1 MPEEYK
7 RKVGFKSNKD
17 SQITSVK
24 APYTVLFLLCITLIV
39 LIFFVW
45 AFKGRVSETV
55 EGTGITVSEEGTV
68 MPIISMGDGVLANLN
83 IKIGSKIRV
92 GQVLGQLYN
101 PTLPN
106 KIDLLDKEYLSIK
119 EMQQNIE
126 TLKNVDGTLSET
138 VQNEIKALSQ
148 KLLQKKE
155 KFEFD
160 RKEFGEKYWIHSS
173 YEGEVVELLKNVGEY
188 VKIGDKIAIVS
199 PTKNYRLYIVAYIPF
214 EYAQRVKNGMKAYFS
229 PSSVSSN
236 KYGFIKCI
244 VRSTNNL
251 PISPEAIESEL
262 MNKSLQNM
270 IIGTNSVVRVELEMV
285 PDKDSKNGYGW
296 TSRQGFNQAISR
308 GIVGTVV
315 IDTSYK
321 SPLSLV
327 ISVIDSLF

>member
-119 EMQQNIE
+119 EMQQ
-126 TLKNVDGTLSET
+126 
-138 VQNEIKALSQ
+138 Q
-148 KLLQKKE
+148 KQFKM
-155 KFEFD
+155 
-160 RKEFGEKYWIHSS
+160 R
-173 YEGEVVELLKNVGEY
+173 
-188 VKIGDKIAIVS
+188 
-199 PTKNYRLYIVAYIPF
+199 
-214 EYAQRVKNGMKAYFS
+214 
-229 PSSVSSN
+229 
-236 KYGFIKCI
+236 
-244 VRSTNNL
+244 
-251 PISPEAIESEL
+251 
-262 MNKSLQNM
+262 
-270 IIGTNSVVRVELEMV
+270 
-285 PDKDSKNGYGW
+285 
-296 TSRQGFNQAISR
+296 
-308 GIVGTVV
+308 
-315 IDTSYK
+315 
-321 SPLSLV
+321 
-327 ISVIDSLF
+327 

>member
-1 MPEEYK
+1 M
-7 RKVGFKSNKD
+7 SN
-17 SQITSVK
+17 
-24 APYTVLFLLCITLIV
+24 Y
-39 LIFFVW
+39 IF
-45 AFKGRVSETV
+45 
-55 EGTGITVSEEGTV
+55 
-68 MPIISMGDGVLANLN
+68 D
-83 IKIGSKIRV
+83 
-92 GQVLGQLYN
+92 
-101 PTLPN
+101 
-106 KIDLLDKEYLSIK
+106 
-119 EMQQNIE
+119 
-126 TLKNVDGTLSET
+126 VDGTLSET

-308 GIVGTVV
+308 GMVGTVV

-327 ISVIDSLF
+327 ISAIDSLF

>member
-229 PSSVSSN
+229 R
-236 KYGFIKCI
+236 I

-270 IIGTNSVVRVELEMV
+270 IIGTNIVVRVELEMV

-308 GIVGTVV
+308 GMVGTVV

-327 ISVIDSLF
+327 ISAIDSLF